1 MATNYV
7 LLHERL
13 NIQTMAQETVVA
25 HYTSDNR
32 DFGPFEYINAPLLA
46 AVARMAA
53 KGWTDLGTGGPSS
66 VVMKEAQP

>member
-13 NIQTMAQETVVA
+13 NIQSHAQETVVA

-32 DFGPFEYINAPLLA
+32 DFGPFEYIDAPLSD
-46 AVARMAA
+46 AVAQMKA
-53 KGWTDLGTGGPSS
+53 KGWTDLHTGGPSS
-66 VVMKEAQP
+66 VVMKEAAS

>member
-13 NIQTMAQETVVA
+13 NIATHEQETVIA

-32 DFGPFEYINAPLLA
+32 DFGPFEYIDAPLSE
-46 AVARMAA
+46 AVAQMAA
-53 KGWTDLGTGGPSS
+53 NGWMDLHTGGPSP
-66 VVMKEAQP
+66 VVMKEAAS